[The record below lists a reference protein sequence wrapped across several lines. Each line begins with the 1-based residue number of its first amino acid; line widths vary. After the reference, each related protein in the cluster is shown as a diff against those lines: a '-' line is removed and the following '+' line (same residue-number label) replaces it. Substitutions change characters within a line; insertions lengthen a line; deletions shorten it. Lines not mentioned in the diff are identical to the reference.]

1 MNLDSLKKLKTKVI
15 DVCGRIGKRN
25 FIIFGAVMLTVIAV
39 AVNLVIFNSDKN
51 DGFDYDQSAGMNTDG
66 AGNKNPDGD
75 ASKPGNSADS
85 YFSSVQ
91 VNRQRTRDEAIEVL
105 QSVVE
110 NAASTEAAKNDALAQ
125 ISKLAGVMEAE
136 ANIETLIIAKGFAEC
151 VAVISED
158 GASIVVKSEG
168 LNPAQIS
175 QINEIVYAQAGI
187 EPVNI
192 KIIER

>member
-1 MNLDSLKKLKTKVI
+1 MNLDNLKKLKQKAI
-15 DVCGRIGKRN
+15 DVCVRIGKRN

-39 AVNLVIFNSDKN
+39 AINLVMFNTDKN

-66 AGNKNPDGD
+66 AGSQNSNNNT
-75 ASKPGNSADS
+75 SKPGNSDT

-110 NAASTEAAKNDALAQ
+110 NAASTESAKNDALAQ
-125 ISKLAGVMEAE
+125 ISKLASVMEAE
-136 ANIETLIIAKGFAEC
+136 SNIETLIIAKGFAEC

-158 GASIVVKSEG
+158 GASIVVKSDG
-168 LNPAQIS
+168 LLPAQIS

>member
-75 ASKPGNSADS
+75 ASKPDNSADS